1 MLGRSTGLI
10 LTGLLALGSPV
21 AANAD
26 FCRYLPGDQNWP
38 SRATW
43 SSFNQS
49 IDGRLVATVPLGAP
63 CHGAA
68 YNKAKCDALK
78 EAWTQPELQ

>member
-1 MLGRSTGLI
+1 MLGTF
-10 LTGLLALGSPV
+10 LTGLLALAGSPV
-21 AANAD
+21 ASNAD
-26 FCRYLPGDQNWP
+26 SCRCIPGDQCWP

-68 YNKAKCDALK
+68 YDKVKCEALK
-78 EAWTQPELQ
+78 EEWTQPELQ